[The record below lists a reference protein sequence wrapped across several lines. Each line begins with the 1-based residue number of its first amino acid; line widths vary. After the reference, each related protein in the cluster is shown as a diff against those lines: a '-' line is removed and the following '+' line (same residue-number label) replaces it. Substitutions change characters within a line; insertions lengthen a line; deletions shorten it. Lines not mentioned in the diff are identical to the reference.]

1 MSAKSATTLAAKT
14 VNAATLGAYPTASA
28 LIGAGFALLA
38 YGARKAASDATSDT
52 ATIYEAW
59 KARADEARH
68 LAADRLSAA
77 YARSRDEVS
86 SLADSAVERGGQI
99 SALAQEQA
107 GIAADLA
114 NDLSAAFRD
123 GLEGLSEEAAN
134 RIVVAREA
142 AYSTLSKG
150 RDNAQSG
157 LRSGRDLVRR
167 HPYAAAAIGL
177 AIGAGI
183 AAALPRGRQ
192 GADTNAKVKALSNN
206 AKTAAASAKV
216 SANRVA
222 KTAKAKAAAVGDDVA
237 EAATTASKAVTKA
250 ATPRKRSPRAAAKT
264 LQANGLLPN

>member
-52 ATIYEAW
+52 ATIY
-59 KARADEARH
+59 EARH

-237 EAATTASKAVTKA
+237 EAATTARKAVTKA